1 MTDQPE
7 TPPRPPRRIWNFTP
21 ALPLQL
27 APYWDWPLRPLSSLV
42 YLLKSWNP
50 VGMRLMI
57 LAAAVIVWAF
67 FTPELSRAQTLQFDW
82 VFEVWLRNI
91 ILLTTV
97 AGGFHLLL

>member
-1 MTDQPE
+1 MTDQHE
-7 TPPRPPRRIWNFTP
+7 TLRPRTPRRIWNFTP

-57 LAAAVIVWAF
+57 LATAVIVWAF
-67 FTPELSRAQTLQFDW
+67 CHP
-82 VFEVWLRNI
+82 RNI
-91 ILLTTV
+91 ARPNAAI
-97 AGGFHLLL
+97 